1 MVKNNQFE
9 QFRQA
14 TLSGGQSL
22 RGLATPKAQAQEQS
36 QAAGGRRGP
45 WGRMNAGAKATSIN
59 IPAELYDKLSAIRY
73 EQKTRFIDL
82 YIEALEDLCR
92 KYGK

>member
-1 MVKNNQFE
+1 MAKNNQFE

-22 RGLATPKAQAQEQS
+22 RGLAKPKDQDPEQPQAT
-36 QAAGGRRGP
+36 GGRRAP
-45 WGRMNAGAKATSIN
+45 WGRMNAGAKVTTVN

-82 YIEALEDLCR
+82 YIEAFEDLCR